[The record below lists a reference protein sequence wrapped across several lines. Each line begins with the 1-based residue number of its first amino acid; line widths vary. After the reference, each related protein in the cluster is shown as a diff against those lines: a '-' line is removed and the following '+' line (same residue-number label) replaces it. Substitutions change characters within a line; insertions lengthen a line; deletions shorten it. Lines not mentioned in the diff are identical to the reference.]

1 MVSAPHPNAARQHR
15 SGRSERGVPLGAPT
29 PHPHVS
35 RSAHS
40 AGGVGAKPTAPAG
53 LCPRAHR
60 RERGTKPRPLL
71 VGPLQQLRP
80 ARPPSPHPP
89 RLIAGKSSRIQGAFP
104 FQNVRWSRARR
115 CRNPFGSFLP
125 RTARC
130 ISGTRGVWGARGP
143 RGCCQPFWER
153 NGKTPPCCATKT
165 PAGLWGRSRPTPAR
179 PPLLGRT
186 LSSRSPN
193 GTAPNS
199 APSARTAQCRP
210 CGAPS
215 APPAPAAPILPKM
228 PAVPRGCGCTP
239 WPRGARRGNPSSAFA
254 DISGCFFPFPPP
266 HFCRSSLFAA
276 GGAAQRWPRAQPCAV
291 PPHCSTWG
299 GNKTEPRGEQQQF
312 HSLYLPQARSR
323 PGGTRGSGGT
333 APNAARCRH
342 GAAPAPL
349 RSAPLR
355 SGREGPLRNR
365 AAFGALSL
373 LLFPRSRRGSRPSEA
388 LLRAL
393 P

>member
-165 PAGLWGRSRPTPAR
+165 PAGLCGALGPLAADPGPASSAGTNSFLPIPKR
-179 PPLLGRT
+179 DGPKLRT
-186 LSSRSPN
+186 VSPN
-193 GTAPNS
+193 
-199 APSARTAQCRP
+199 R
-210 CGAPS
+210 
-215 APPAPAAPILPKM
+215 
-228 PAVPRGCGCTP
+228 AVP
-239 WPRGARRGNPSSAFA
+239 A
-254 DISGCFFPFPPP
+254 
-266 HFCRSSLFAA
+266 
-276 GGAAQRWPRAQPCAV
+276 
-291 PPHCSTWG
+291 
-299 GNKTEPRGEQQQF
+299 
-312 HSLYLPQARSR
+312 
-323 PGGTRGSGGT
+323 
-333 APNAARCRH
+333 
-342 GAAPAPL
+342 L
-349 RSAPLR
+349 R
-355 SGREGPLRNR
+355 GPLR
-365 AAFGALSL
+365 A
-373 LLFPRSRRGSRPSEA
+373 PGSRGPNPAENAGRSSG
-388 LLRAL
+388 LRLHPMAARRPQGESVL
-393 P
+393 RFR